1 MAPPRIRIRRGE
13 GVVLL
18 RRQEN
23 QYGKCKSHPRRRGI
37 FSGAGRE
44 QATQGK
50 KKIKPRTKSRSPK
63 SRSSCRAEI
72 RRRGSLSSES
82 SYTGAAARHTALRWA
97 LALINPH
104 PGRQHCSTAQ
114 VVNGSRGGGWGG
126 RRRRSGLFPH
136 DGTEL
141 PTFFLCAVAPAFA
154 SGNVMPRPW
163 RKGSRAGEARGC
175 ADCRAAPIRRQGRQ
189 GDGWGGD
196 ERSGRRRSRSGVP
209 LGGVIFTRTVQQ
221 LQQWVGG
228 TVGVLNEPR
237 GDARH

>member
-1 MAPPRIRIRRGE
+1 MQIPSQEKRHI
-13 GVVLL
+13 L
-18 RRQEN
+18 RRREGASN
-23 QYGKCKSHPRRRGI
+23 
-37 FSGAGRE
+37 SGS
-44 QATQGK
+44 

-63 SRSSCRAEI
+63 PRCSCRAKI

-175 ADCRAAPIRRQGRQ
+175 ADCRAGPIRRQGRQ
-189 GDGWGGD
+189 GDDGWGRGA
-196 ERSGRRRSRSGVP
+196 ERTTEEQKRRP
-209 LGGVIFTRTVQQ
+209 TCGVIFTRTVQQ